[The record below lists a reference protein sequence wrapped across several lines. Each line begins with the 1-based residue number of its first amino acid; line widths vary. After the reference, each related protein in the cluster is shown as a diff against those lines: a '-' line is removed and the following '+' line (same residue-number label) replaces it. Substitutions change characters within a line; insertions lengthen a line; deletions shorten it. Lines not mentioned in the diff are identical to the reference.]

1 VPQGFA
7 TMSPNSFNILTL
19 NGYKLYQ
26 LSNSYNT
33 SFGDLGV
40 KNASR
45 YVQFGIKLYF

>member
-1 VPQGFA
+1 
-7 TMSPNSFNILTL
+7 MSPNSFNLLTL

-45 YVQFGIKLYF
+45 YVQFGIKIYF